1 MTIPS
6 EDEILN
12 KITAIFD
19 RYSDLN
25 DLNAFLST
33 KTGIRDFFHSKRSL
47 EEFRK
52 FLTESHSIKY
62 GSKELG
68 DFQTPNHLTDKIC
81 NLLADKGVRP
91 DIILES
97 TCGQGNFIVSALKSF
112 PSVRYIY
119 CVDIQRKYEY
129 PFKLNI
135 LKYSL
140 ERDINARI
148 EFHFDNIFTHRFSE
162 EFVQYL
168 EAPNSEI
175 LILGNPPWATSSKLS
190 VLNSTNLPIKSNIK
204 RLPRGIEALMGKSN
218 FDIAEFIILQMLKQF
233 SRKRG
238 KLAMLCKTSVI
249 RNIVRD
255 MLKLS
260 LTISNLEALL
270 IDARKEFNIN
280 TEGAL
285 FLADLGS
292 GQQAICTVSSLYN
305 PKQKIKKFGW
315 VDDKFVSDIE
325 LYQKYGLLDGQSPFE
340 WRQGVKHDASKVM
353 VLSVN
358 TNGILTNGFGEV
370 IDVEEDRIYPFIK
383 GSELRKPVIMNASK
397 KIIITQ
403 TSLLENTD
411 YIAMKYPKLWRYL
424 TSHSAYLDNRKSKIY
439 QGRPRFSLFGIGE
452 YSFKPYKVAISGL
465 YKSPN
470 FSLLLPID
478 GKPAMLDDTCYYLS
492 FNDLNVAIFTWT
504 LLNSQI
510 VKDFLNS
517 IAFLDAMRSYTKEVL
532 MRVNIVKVAEQTS
545 FNEVLNFYERY
556 LAHYLEEKIKEKDY
570 RDFQDFLKL
579 TTSRR
584 FH

>member
-1 MTIPS
+1 MT
-6 EDEILN
+6 
-12 KITAIFD
+12 
-19 RYSDLN
+19 
-25 DLNAFLST
+25 
-33 KTGIRDFFHSKRSL
+33 H
-47 EEFRK
+47 
-52 FLTESHSIKY
+52 
-62 GSKELG
+62 
-68 DFQTPNHLTDKIC
+68 Q
-81 NLLADKGVRP
+81 
-91 DIILES
+91 
-97 TCGQGNFIVSALKSF
+97 KS
-112 PSVRYIY
+112 
-119 CVDIQRKYEY
+119 
-129 PFKLNI
+129 
-135 LKYSL
+135 
-140 ERDINARI
+140 
-148 EFHFDNIFTHRFSE
+148 
-162 EFVQYL
+162 
-168 EAPNSEI
+168 
-175 LILGNPPWATSSKLS
+175 W
-190 VLNSTNLPIKSNIK
+190 
-204 RLPRGIEALMGKSN
+204 
-218 FDIAEFIILQMLKQF
+218 
-233 SRKRG
+233 
-238 KLAMLCKTSVI
+238 
-249 RNIVRD
+249 
-255 MLKLS
+255 
-260 LTISNLEALL
+260 
-270 IDARKEFNIN
+270 
-280 TEGAL
+280 
-285 FLADLGS
+285 
-292 GQQAICTVSSLYN
+292 
-305 PKQKIKKFGW
+305 
-315 VDDKFVSDIE
+315 
-325 LYQKYGLLDGQSPFE
+325 YQKYGLLDGQSPFE

-358 TNGILTNGFGEV
+358 TSGILTNGFGEV

-411 YIAMKYPKLWRYL
+411 YIAMKYPKLWSYL